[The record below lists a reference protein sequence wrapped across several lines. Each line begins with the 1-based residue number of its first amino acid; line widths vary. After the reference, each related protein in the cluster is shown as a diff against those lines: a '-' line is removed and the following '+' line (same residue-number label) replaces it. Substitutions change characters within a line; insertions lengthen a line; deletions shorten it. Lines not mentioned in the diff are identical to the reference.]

1 MQRLAEDRLADRTAR
16 LSEGVDRPSRWD
28 IAGGEMD
35 FRHATVVAGQETE
48 QHLSEVETGR
58 AVEPA
63 HDAEI
68 DDDDR
73 ARGFDEHVSG
83 MDIGMKE
90 AVAEHLVKK
99 RPGGLDRQIFDPVPG
114 GRQRRAVVDPNPGD
128 PFQCQHAAAG
138 ARPIDPRHA
147 KIRVPGEILGEL
159 RGRGCLEAQVHLE
172 PHHVGQYLHDLDR
185 FQPAQHG
192 LKTLAQ

>member
-1 MQRLAEDRLADRTAR
+1 
-16 LSEGVDRPSRWD
+16 
-28 IAGGEMD
+28 MD
-35 FRHATVVAGQETE
+35 FRHAPVVACQKTE
-48 QHLSEVETGR
+48 QHLREVEAGR

-63 HDAEI
+63 HNAEI
-68 DDDDR
+68 NDDDR
-73 ARGFDEHVSG
+73 ARGFDKHVSG

-90 AVAEHLVKK
+90 AVAEHLVKE
-99 RPGGLDRQIFDPVPG
+99 RPGGLGRQIFDPVPG
-114 GRQRRAVVDPNPGD
+114 GHQRRAVVDAHPGD

-147 KIRVPGEILGEL
+147 KIRVPDEILGEL

-172 PHHVGQYLHDLDR
+172 PHHVGQHLHDLDR
-185 FQPAQHG
+185 FQPPQHG